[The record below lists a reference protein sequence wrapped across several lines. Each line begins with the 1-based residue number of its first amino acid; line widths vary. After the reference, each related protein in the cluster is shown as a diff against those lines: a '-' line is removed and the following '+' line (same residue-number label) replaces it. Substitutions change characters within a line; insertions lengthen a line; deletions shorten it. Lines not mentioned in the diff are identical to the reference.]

1 MQPSE
6 LIEEY
11 LEKAVPKMISARK
24 YDRIR
29 DELMSHI
36 ADKADFYIEIG
47 YSEKEA
53 YVKALNEMGEPEQIS
68 SQFEEVYREKKIYSR
83 IAFAIIICTDL
94 FAAVTGIG
102 ATIISFFFKDPLWLT
117 FESLVLSN
125 IFLFC
130 VAVTVLYA
138 YKEKHPS
145 MLRAV
150 GFAHLLMSVPFVSG
164 SVYFPAGV
172 RIIEFISYKL
182 STEPQKMAFIP
193 TAISLT
199 VFHVC
204 IALASRVKKENRPA
218 LSGKGFCFGVT
229 AFLCI
234 SVLSCSTITLSNIT
248 LVESMNSPNFGD
260 SELAALVES
269 RKSIKELDNLYA
281 SINEKSTFEDADR
294 ILRKAGY
301 IPHTELHTVIK
312 VEDDLNYILL
322 TIEEDFGVDTSKET
336 VYVKNDQ
343 YISIQSDASFVIPH
357 SEGGTLNY
365 KKMYYGTQK
374 RHPDISFYIEYFF
387 FDVNLVEMAADDFEE
402 LRIGDN
408 EESALETIKNTCTIQ
423 SIKTEYTENGEFRT
437 YTFETEEN
445 DPDNYYYF
453 EGTLTFDSNGK
464 LVSGS
469 CIRYDYG
476 YFEEGEYIEDT
487 EEYIIT
493 Q

>member
-1 MQPSE
+1 MQQSE
-6 LIEEY
+6 WIEEY
-11 LEKAVPKMISARK
+11 LEKAVPKMVSARK

-36 ADKADFYIEIG
+36 ADKVDFYIEIG

-94 FAAVTGIG
+94 FAAVTGVG
-102 ATIISFFFKDPLWLT
+102 ASIIAIFFKNPLWLT
-117 FESLVLSN
+117 YESLVFSN

-164 SVYFPAGV
+164 SVYYPAGV
-172 RIIEFISYKL
+172 RIIEFISSEL
-182 STEPQKMAFIP
+182 STDLQKMIFMP

-199 VFHVC
+199 VFLVC
-204 IALASRVKKENRPA
+204 IVLASRVKKKENKTA
-218 LSGKGFCFGVT
+218 LSGKGFCFGVA

-234 SVLSCSTITLSNIT
+234 SVLSCSNIT
-248 LVESMNSPNFGD
+248 LVESMNDPNF
-260 SELAALVES
+260 SNSRLVGIIES
-269 RKSIKELDNLYA
+269 RNSIKELDRLYA
-281 SINEKSTFEDADR
+281 SVRTYEEADR
-294 ILRKAGY
+294 ILREAGY

-312 VEDDLNYILL
+312 DEDDLNYILL
-322 TIEEDFGVDTSKET
+322 AIEEDFGVDTSKET
-336 VYVKNDQ
+336 VYVENNQ
-343 YISIQSDASFVIPH
+343 YLSIHSDASFVIPH

-374 RHPDISFYIEYFF
+374 RQPDISFYIEYFLF
-387 FDVNLVEMAADDFEE
+387 NVNLVEKAADDFEK
-402 LRIGDN
+402 LRIGYN
-408 EESALETIKNTCTIQ
+408 EESTLETVKKTCKIQ
-423 SIKTEYTENGEFRT
+423 SVMTIYTEKGEIRT
-437 YTFETEEN
+437 YTFEAEES
-445 DPDNYYYF
+445 DWDNYYHF
-453 EGTLTFDSNGK
+453 EGSLSFDNNGK
-464 LVSGS
+464 LITGS
-469 CIRYDYG
+469 YRRYYYDTYDDDCDEV
-476 YFEEGEYIEDT
+476 YEEDAK
-487 EEYIIT
+487 EYIIT

>member
-11 LEKAVPKMISARK
+11 LEKAVPKMVSARK
-24 YDRIR
+24 HERIR

-36 ADKADFYIEIG
+36 LDKVDFYIEIG

-53 YVKALNEMGEPEQIS
+53 YVKALNEMGEPEQII

-117 FESLVLSN
+117 YESLVFSN

-145 MLRAV
+145 MLKAV

-172 RIIEFISYKL
+172 RIIEFISSEL
-182 STEPQKMAFIP
+182 STDFEKMMFLP

-199 VFHVC
+199 VFLVC
-204 IALASRVKKENRPA
+204 IVLASRVKKKENKTA
-218 LSGKGFCFGVT
+218 LSGKGFCFGVA

-234 SVLSCSTITLSNIT
+234 SVLSCSNIT
-248 LVESMNSPNFGD
+248 LIESMNAPNFGY
-260 SELAALVES
+260 SRLVGIIES
-269 RKSIKELDNLYA
+269 RNSIKELDRLYA
-281 SINEKSTFEDADR
+281 SVSTYEEADR
-294 ILRKAGY
+294 ILREAGY

-312 VEDDLNYILL
+312 DDDDLNYILL
-322 TIEEDFGVDTSKET
+322 AIEEDFGVDTSKET
-336 VYVKNDQ
+336 VYVENNQ
-343 YISIQSDASFVIPH
+343 YVSIHSDASFIIPH
-357 SEGGTLNY
+357 SESDTLNY

-374 RHPDISFYIEYFF
+374 RQPDISFYIEYFLF
-387 FDVNLVEMAADDFEE
+387 NVNLVEKAADDFEK
-402 LRIGDN
+402 LRIGYY
-408 EESALETIKNTCTIQ
+408 EESTLETVKKTCRIQ
-423 SIKTEYTENGEFRT
+423 SVMTIYTEKGEIRT
-437 YTFETEEN
+437 YTFEAEER
-445 DPDNYYYF
+445 DWDNYYHF
-453 EGTLTFDSNGK
+453 EGSLSFDNNGK
-464 LVSGS
+464 LITGS
-469 CIRYDYG
+469 YRRYYYDTYDDDCDEV
-476 YFEEGEYIEDT
+476 YEEDAK
-487 EEYIIT
+487 EYIIT

>member
-11 LEKAVPKMISARK
+11 LEKAVPKTVSGKK
-24 YDRIR
+24 YTDIR
-29 DELMSHI
+29 EELMSHI
-36 ADKADFYIEIG
+36 LDKVDFYIEIG

-68 SQFEEVYREKKIYSR
+68 SQFEEVYREKKIYSL
-83 IAFAIIICTDL
+83 IAFSVIIFTDL
-94 FAAVTGIG
+94 FAAVTGVG
-102 ATIISFFFKDPLWLT
+102 ASIIAIFFKNPLWLT
-117 FESLVLSN
+117 YESLVFSN

-150 GFAHLLMSVPFVSG
+150 GFAHLLMSVPFISG
-164 SVYFPAGV
+164 SVYYPAGV
-172 RIIEFISYKL
+172 RIIEFISSEL
-182 STEPQKMAFIP
+182 STDLQKMIFMP

-199 VFHVC
+199 VFLVC
-204 IALASRVKKENRPA
+204 IVLASRVKKKENKTA
-218 LSGKGFCFGVT
+218 LSGKGFCFGVA

-234 SVLSCSTITLSNIT
+234 SVLSCSNIT
-248 LVESMNSPNFGD
+248 LVESMNAPNFSD
-260 SELAALVES
+260 SRLVDIIES
-269 RKSIKELDNLYA
+269 RNSIKELDRLYA
-281 SINEKSTFEDADR
+281 SVSTYEEADR
-294 ILRKAGY
+294 ILREAGY

-312 VEDDLNYILL
+312 DEDDLNYILL
-322 TIEEDFGVDTSKET
+322 AIEEDFGVDTSKET

-469 CIRYDYG
+469 DRCFYSTYYDDHENYIK
-476 YFEEGEYIEDT
+476 EYT
-487 EEYIIT
+487 IT

>member
-1 MQPSE
+1 MRPSE

-11 LEKAVPKMISARK
+11 LEKAVPKMVSARK

-36 ADKADFYIEIG
+36 SDKADFYIEIG

-117 FESLVLSN
+117 YESLVFSN

-150 GFAHLLMSVPFVSG
+150 GFAHLLMSVPYVSG

-172 RIIEFISYKL
+172 RIIEFISSEL
-182 STEPQKMAFIP
+182 STDFEKMMFLP

-199 VFHVC
+199 VFLVC
-204 IALASRVKKENRPA
+204 IVLASRVKKKENKTA
-218 LSGKGFCFGVT
+218 LSGKGFCFGVA

-234 SVLSCSTITLSNIT
+234 SVLSCSNIT
-248 LVESMNSPNFGD
+248 LLESMNAPNFGD
-260 SELAALVES
+260 SRLVGIIES
-269 RKSIKELDNLYA
+269 RNSIKELDRLYA
-281 SINEKSTFEDADR
+281 SVSTYEEADR
-294 ILRKAGY
+294 ILREAGY

-312 VEDDLNYILL
+312 DDDDLNYILL
-322 TIEEDFGVDTSKET
+322 AIEEDFGVDTSKET
-336 VYVKNDQ
+336 VYVENNQ
-343 YISIQSDASFVIPH
+343 YVSIHSDASFVIPH
-357 SEGGTLNY
+357 SEGDTLNY

-374 RHPDISFYIEYFF
+374 RQPDISFYIEYFLF
-387 FDVNLVEMAADDFEE
+387 NVNLVEKAADDFEK
-402 LRIGDN
+402 LRIGYN
-408 EESALETIKNTCTIQ
+408 EESTLETVKKTCRIQ
-423 SIKTEYTENGEFRT
+423 SVMTIYTEKGEIKT
-437 YTFETEEN
+437 YTFEAEER
-445 DPDNYYYF
+445 DWDNYFHF
-453 EGTLTFDSNGK
+453 EGSLSFDNNGK
-464 LVSGS
+464 LITGNYR
-469 CIRYDYG
+469 RYYYDTYDDDCDEV
-476 YFEEGEYIEDT
+476 YEEDAK
-487 EEYIIT
+487 EYIIT

>member
-1 MQPSE
+1 M
-6 LIEEY
+6 
-11 LEKAVPKMISARK
+11 VSARK

-83 IAFAIIICTDL
+83 IAFAVIIFTDL

-102 ATIISFFFKDPLWLT
+102 ATIISLFFKDPLWLT
-117 FESLVLSN
+117 YESLVFSN

-164 SVYFPAGV
+164 SVYYPAGV
-172 RIIEFISYKL
+172 RIIEFISSEL
-182 STEPQKMAFIP
+182 STDLQKMIFMP

-199 VFHVC
+199 VFLVC
-204 IALASRVKKENRPA
+204 IVLASRVKKKENKTA
-218 LSGKGFCFGVT
+218 LSGKGFCFGVA

-234 SVLSCSTITLSNIT
+234 SVLSCSNIT
-248 LVESMNSPNFGD
+248 LIESMNAPNFGD
-260 SELAALVES
+260 SRLVGIIES
-269 RKSIKELDNLYA
+269 RNSIKELDRLYA
-281 SINEKSTFEDADR
+281 SVSTYEEADR
-294 ILRKAGY
+294 ILREAGY

-312 VEDDLNYILL
+312 DEDDLNYILL
-322 TIEEDFGVDTSKET
+322 AIEEDFGVDTSKET
-336 VYVKNDQ
+336 VYVENNQ
-343 YISIQSDASFVIPH
+343 YVSIHSDASFIIPH
-357 SEGGTLNY
+357 SEGDTLNY

-374 RHPDISFYIEYFF
+374 RQPDISFYIEYFLF
-387 FDVNLVEMAADDFEE
+387 NVNLVEKAADDFEK
-402 LRIGDN
+402 LRIGYN
-408 EESALETIKNTCTIQ
+408 EESTLETVKKTCKIQ
-423 SIKTEYTENGEFRT
+423 SVMTIYTENGEIRT
-437 YTFETEEN
+437 YTFEAKEE
-445 DPDNYYYF
+445 DWDNYYFF
-453 EGTLTFDSNGK
+453 EGALSFDNNGK
-464 LVSGS
+464 LITGS
-469 CIRYDYG
+469 YRRYYYDTYDDDCDEV
-476 YFEEGEYIEDT
+476 YEEDAK
-487 EEYIIT
+487 EYIIT

>member
-1 MQPSE
+1 MQQSE
-6 LIEEY
+6 WIEEY
-11 LEKAVPKMISARK
+11 LEKAVPKMVSARK

-36 ADKADFYIEIG
+36 ADKVDFYIEIG

-83 IAFAIIICTDL
+83 IAFAVIIFTDL
-94 FAAVTGIG
+94 FAAVIGIG

-117 FESLVLSN
+117 YESLVFSN

-164 SVYFPAGV
+164 SVYYPVGV
-172 RIIEFISYKL
+172 RIIEFISSEL
-182 STEPQKMAFIP
+182 STDLQKMIFMP

-199 VFHVC
+199 VFLVC
-204 IALASRVKKENRPA
+204 IVLASRVKKENRPA

-234 SVLSCSTITLSNIT
+234 SVLSCSNITLSNIT
-248 LVESMNSPNFGD
+248 LVESMNAPNFSD
-260 SELAALVES
+260 SELVGIIES
-269 RKSIKELDNLYA
+269 RNSIKELDRLYA
-281 SINEKSTFEDADR
+281 TINEKSTFEDADR

-312 VEDDLNYILL
+312 DEDDLNYILL
-322 TIEEDFGVDTSKET
+322 TIEEDFGVDTGKET

-423 SIKTEYTENGEFRT
+423 SIKTEYTENGEIRT

-469 CIRYDYG
+469 DRCFYSTYYDDHENYIK
-476 YFEEGEYIEDT
+476 EYT
-487 EEYIIT
+487 IT